1 MYDPFSVEG
10 KVTVITGGGTG
21 IGASIARE
29 FAIRG
34 APVLICGRRTAPLEE
49 TRDAIRQGG
58 GRCEMTTCDVR
69 ESANLDAL
77 IATAVTHFERVDVMV
92 NNAGAAVIKRIVE
105 LSDEEW
111 HNTVA
116 SFYDS
121 VFYGSRAAARQM
133 IAQGKG
139 GSIINISSNSA
150 FMGWPGLAPY
160 TSTKAAVNNFT
171 MTAAA
176 EWAPHNIRIN
186 AICPGPILVEKN
198 TGRTDY
204 LEKQAV
210 SRPMQ
215 RMGRVEEIAYPAI
228 FLASDASSYM
238 TGTTLLIEGGPG
250 WRIDLI

>member
-1 MYDPFSVEG
+1 MFDPFSVEG
-10 KVTVITGGGTG
+10 KVTVVTGGGTG

-49 TRDAIRQGG
+49 TRDAIRNAGG
-58 GRCEMTTCDVR
+58 ACEMTTCDVR

-77 IATAVTHFERVDVMV
+77 IAAAVARFGRVDVMV
-92 NNAGAAVIKRIVE
+92 NNAGSAVINRIVD
-105 LSDEEW
+105 LSDEQW

-171 MTAAA
+171 MTAAT
-176 EWAPHNIRIN
+176 EWAQHKIRVN
-186 AICPGPILVEKN
+186 AIAPGPIFVERN
-198 TGRTDY
+198 EGRTEY
-204 LEKQAV
+204 MEKQAA